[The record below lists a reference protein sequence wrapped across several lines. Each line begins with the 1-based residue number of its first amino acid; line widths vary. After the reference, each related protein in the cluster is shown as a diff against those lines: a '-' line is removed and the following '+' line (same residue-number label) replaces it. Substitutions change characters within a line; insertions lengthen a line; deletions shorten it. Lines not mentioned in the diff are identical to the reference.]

1 MSLVKI
7 GTLLLVSAV
16 VSCVLFVVIVLA
28 TATPEPDAPF
38 NFWQVLGTLLLI
50 YWLGAAVAGAILLLV
65 NLFSSGT
72 RSFAGIWPPSRWA
85 AESHPVDSNR
95 SSGNLC
101 DPRPAVGPGIGGNA
115 MDASARP
122 GIEAAHGAP
131 GRPGSVRDSVFCSSC
146 GTQNSRG
153 QRSCNSCRSPLPG

>member
-16 VSCVLFVVIVLA
+16 VACVLFVVIALA
-28 TATPEPDAPF
+28 TQTPEPDAPF

-65 NLFSSGT
+65 NLFSSGG

-85 AESHPVDSNR
+85 VESHPADA
-95 SSGNLC
+95 
-101 DPRPAVGPGIGGNA
+101 DRPAGNRG
-115 MDASARP
+115 DRRP
-122 GIEAAHGAP
+122 TSSH
-131 GRPGSVRDSVFCSSC
+131 GSVRDSVFCSNC

-153 QRSCNSCRSPLPG
+153 QRLCDSCESPLPG

>member
-16 VSCVLFVVIVLA
+16 VACVFFVVIALA
-28 TATPEPDAPF
+28 TQTPEPDAPF

-65 NLFSSGT
+65 NLFSSGG

-85 AESHPVDSNR
+85 VESNPADA
-95 SSGNLC
+95 
-101 DPRPAVGPGIGGNA
+101 DRPAGNRG
-115 MDASARP
+115 DRRP
-122 GIEAAHGAP
+122 TDS
-131 GRPGSVRDSVFCSSC
+131 PGSVRDSVFCSNC
-146 GTQNSRG
+146 GAQNSRG
-153 QRSCNSCRSPLPG
+153 KRFCDSCESPLPG